1 MDLKNLRKKRVQCA
15 RMNFKDLKI
24 MEYKLDGEIHSLGDD
39 YFYIAE
45 SYEYENGDR
54 INTSRLK
61 RKFLDKYI
69 WYLFSVNYSHVEIEN
84 ILKSSKNH
92 FQFIHKKP
100 WDIDKLCKKGT
111 YCMKFKR
118 INRYNS
124 NLEENGIQ

>member
-1 MDLKNLRKKRVQCA
+1 MMILFKKRQLARCA
-15 RMNFKDLKI
+15 HMNFENLGI

-45 SYEYENGDR
+45 SYEYENVDR

-69 WYLFSVNYSHVEIEN
+69 WYLFSVDYSHVEIEN
-84 ILKSSKNH
+84 ILKSPKNH

-100 WDIDKLCKKGT
+100 WDINKLCKKGT
-111 YCMKFKR
+111 YCMKFKK
-118 INRYNS
+118 INKYNLD
-124 NLEENGIQ
+124 LEEK

>member
-1 MDLKNLRKKRVQCA
+1 MDLKSLRKKRVQCA
-15 RMNFKDLKI
+15 RMNFEDLGI

-45 SYEYENGDR
+45 SYEYENGVR
-54 INTSRLK
+54 INTRRLK

-84 ILKSSKNH
+84 ILKYSKNY

-118 INRYNS
+118 IN
-124 NLEENGIQ
+124 